1 MFSQY
6 HLKHGHYVSFEFLF
20 YVFIKWSYRTMFCM
34 QHAELLE
41 KLQAVQ
47 ASQKELDMMV
57 STAEVHSQR
66 FKRYY
71 VLCGNVVTNHLR
83 FLAEIDN

>member
-6 HLKHGHYVSFEFLF
+6 HLKPGHYVSFELLIN
-20 YVFIKWSYRTMFCM
+20 VFNKWSYRTMFCM

-66 FKRYY
+66 FKRYS
-71 VLCGNVVTNHLR
+71 VLCWKAVTNHLR
-83 FLAEIDN
+83 FLAEGN